1 MTSTLETTGGTLVYD
16 VFGEAEETIVF
27 VHGGGGN
34 HLSWWQQ
41 IPHFRERFRCVTYE
55 VRGWGQSK
63 DLSGEGRSA
72 FRRDLEELIDHL
84 QIADAVL
91 VGQSMGGFS
100 VLPYAAAHPE
110 RVRGLLM
117 ADTFLGIYE
126 EQLMRGLAE
135 ALGRAQEALNDTAAG
150 ARPMMVGADF
160 IERDPNGLFLYQQ
173 VRGLNPPLESGGPLR
188 FGLEDGAVAV
198 EELAALTMPTVF
210 LAGEFD
216 AILPPPL
223 IKAAS
228 GYVPG
233 ARYVEVPKG
242 GHSVYW
248 ELPDEFNAILDQ
260 LLAEAYPGK

>member
-27 VHGGGGN
+27 VHGAGGN

-72 FRRDLEELIDHL
+72 FRRDLEELLDHL
-84 QIADAVL
+84 QIAHAVL

-117 ADTFLGIYE
+117 ADTFLGIYD
-126 EQLMRGLAE
+126 EQLLRELAK
-135 ALGRAQEALNDTAAG
+135 ALEQAQNNADAG
-150 ARPMMVGADF
+150 GQTMMVGPDF
-160 IERDPNGLFLYQQ
+160 IERNPNGLFLYQQ
-173 VRGLNPPLESGGPLR
+173 VRGLNPPLSSGGPALT
-188 FGLEDGAVAV
+188 FGVDQGAVAV
-198 EELAALTMPTVF
+198 EDLGALTMPTVF

-216 AILPPPL
+216 AIIPPPL

-228 GYVPG
+228 GHVPG

-248 ELPDEFNAILDQ
+248 ELPDEFNAILDE